1 MPARRG
7 FDGDENGVEAMR
19 DERGRFVKGHSGG
32 PGRPSRATERDYLAA
47 LSEAVGIDTWRDI
60 VGRAV
65 DDAKAGDGKARDWLA
80 KYLIG
85 DAKADS
91 SNAVAEA
98 DDEAAIG
105 QQRLELVG
113 SYLLPLQLASDGYPV
128 EEHARLAANKIISLL
143 AERGERSVDTAAV

>member
-1 MPARRG
+1 
-7 FDGDENGVEAMR
+7 MR
-19 DERGRFVKGHSGG
+19 DKQGRFVNDYTGG
-32 PGRPSRATERDYLAA
+32 PGQPKRETERDYLAA
-47 LSEAVGIDTWRDI
+47 LSEAVGIDAWRQ
-60 VGRAV
+60 VVARAV
-65 DDAKAGDGKARDWLA
+65 KDAKAGDGKARDWLA

-91 SNAVAEA
+91 SDAVAEA
-98 DDEAAIG
+98 DDEAAVG

-143 AERGERSVDTAAV
+143 VERRECSVDTAAG